1 MSEQGLYVVWFC
13 FLVWPGQAQVPEPA
27 QCLVSGVYSLV
38 QLPDAKDEKSCWD
51 DCFAEPDC
59 HVAVVTKAL
68 SGSHRCLLVNCLNQG
83 NYSVPRDP
91 SSEIQVYPKSSIS
104 NGRTAS
110 YLVYVAT
117 SKRIKVN
124 KIHPHESK
132 RDITLS
138 WLFILTVGEFG
149 PFHCSDLMNY
159 SSCQS
164 GIPRFFY
171 NGTSYRCERFF
182 SGCGSSRN
190 TFETQE
196 ACEAL
201 CNEKCMTP
209 VKQFKTF
216 GENNGLNILKI
227 YILSNDKM
235 SGGCNA
241 QFSKF
246 FYNVTS
252 GRCERFVFSGCGS
265 NGNMFSTAV
274 ECEALCADVKGNS
287 YFSKLVQF
295 AAGWT
300 DELTLVPVF
309 LCLSFQT

>member
-104 NGRTAS
+104 NEQRQFLMDRTYGLANER
-110 YLVYVAT
+110 L
-117 SKRIKVN
+117 
-124 KIHPHESK
+124 
-132 RDITLS
+132 
-138 WLFILTVGEFG
+138 
-149 PFHCSDLMNY
+149 HCSDLMNY

-201 CNEKCMTP
+201 CNEKFRCYRP
-209 VKQFKTF
+209 RQ
-216 GENNGLNILKI
+216 
-227 YILSNDKM
+227 

-287 YFSKLVQF
+287 YFSTSQSVTTGSPGSSPPSTTRPTGSAVLYFV
-295 AAGWT
+295 
-300 DELTLVPVF
+300 VPLVF
-309 LCLSFQT
+309 LMLVFLVCMQHHRWSQRPSPTSDKTTLLSESDQSIVES

>member
-132 RDITLS
+132 RDITLFS
-138 WLFILTVGEFG
+138 FLPAVKCLYSTEQRQFLMDRTYGLANERRKNKLLLISEPAITVASAFTEGE
-149 PFHCSDLMNY
+149 
-159 SSCQS
+159 
-164 GIPRFFY
+164 
-171 NGTSYRCERFF
+171 TER
-182 SGCGSSRN
+182 
-190 TFETQE
+190 
-196 ACEAL
+196 
-201 CNEKCMTP
+201 
-209 VKQFKTF
+209 
-216 GENNGLNILKI
+216 
-227 YILSNDKM
+227 
-235 SGGCNA
+235 
-241 QFSKF
+241 
-246 FYNVTS
+246 
-252 GRCERFVFSGCGS
+252 
-265 NGNMFSTAV
+265 
-274 ECEALCADVKGNS
+274 
-287 YFSKLVQF
+287 VQ
-295 AAGWT
+295 
-300 DELTLVPVF
+300 V
-309 LCLSFQT
+309 